1 MRCQATVRADEQRPC
16 TEERKRLERAT
27 QRRQLCDS
35 KVRAAREARLV
46 WQKQVIK
53 LGGRLEK
60 TVDLADSELL
70 ATVHKLDAIVS
81 TLEAYAQIRSSD
93 KPASP
98 PGNSTAG

>member
-1 MRCQATVRADEQRPC
+1 M
-16 TEERKRLERAT
+16 ERAT
-27 QRRQLCDS
+27 QRRQLCES

-46 WQKQVIK
+46 WQKQVVK

-70 ATVHKLDAIVS
+70 ATVHKLDAIIS

-93 KPASP
+93 RPATPPSDSP
-98 PGNSTAG
+98 TG